1 MALLPTAAPA
11 ALSERFL
18 ATVAALLITT
28 GHVQVTDA
36 AATLQVDASAVST
49 AVAQLAERL
58 AAVGS
63 RRSMTVSPSL
73 AVLAHAAEAAGRIRA
88 LEAVSSL
95 TTEAVMTLV
104 IVGHLEEATRRDV
117 DERRG
122 ADSTNVLAA
131 APRARSTVETPA
143 RRRRTTP
150 APSPGATLTP
160 PRDERPRLTS
170 QDPARGGDMTRSAAL
185 REDAYAMHGELMQLR
200 HELHRHPEV
209 GLQLP
214 WTQETVIGALDGLGL
229 EVATGTALTS
239 VTAVL
244 RGARPGPAV
253 LLRGDMD
260 ALPVQEETGLDFTS
274 EVDGAMHACGH
285 DLHTAMLVGA
295 ARLLHAHRAELAGD
309 VVFMFQPGEEGW
321 DGAGHMLAEGVLDA
335 AEARVSSA
343 YGMHVMSAM
352 SPRGQFTTRP
362 GTLMAASDELR
373 VTVRGSGGHGSA
385 PHLAR
390 DPIVV
395 AAQLVGDLQT
405 LVTRRFDVFD
415 PVVVTVGSFHAGT
428 KRNIIPDEATFQAT
442 VRSFSPEARERI
454 RAEAVRLCES
464 VATGY
469 GLEVD
474 AQYLE
479 EYPVTVND
487 PDHAAFAA
495 GVAAE
500 VFGDERYAP
509 KVFPQSGSEDFSR
522 VLEEVPGCYLFLG
535 AAPVEDYATAPSNHS
550 PRAQFSD
557 EVLSDGVLLHAELA
571 MRALDRDAAAS
582 GAAAG

>member
-1 MALLPTAAPA
+1 VEAARDLPGVPTDSSVGRWALAESFADLFDPTLQGDALVQAVEAWHRSYLGPPPGPGAWTLPTSMALLPTAAPA

-18 ATVAALLITT
+18 ATVAAMLITT
-28 GHVQVTDA
+28 GRVQVADA
-36 AATLQVDASAVST
+36 AAAQQVDASAVST

-88 LEAVSSL
+88 LEALSSL

-185 REDAYAMHGELMQLR
+185 REDACALHGELMQLR

-229 EVATGTALTS
+229 EVSTGTALTS

-244 RGARPGPAV
+244 RGGRPGPAV

-285 DLHTAMLVGA
+285 DLHTASGLSISV
-295 ARLLHAHRAELAGD
+295 H
-309 VVFMFQPGEEGW
+309 W
-321 DGAGHMLAEGVLDA
+321 
-335 AEARVSSA
+335 
-343 YGMHVMSAM
+343 
-352 SPRGQFTTRP
+352 PRG
-362 GTLMAASDELR
+362 
-373 VTVRGSGGHGSA
+373 
-385 PHLAR
+385 
-390 DPIVV
+390 
-395 AAQLVGDLQT
+395 
-405 LVTRRFDVFD
+405 
-415 PVVVTVGSFHAGT
+415 
-428 KRNIIPDEATFQAT
+428 
-442 VRSFSPEARERI
+442 VRSGRAVPVGPARG
-454 RAEAVRLCES
+454 VR
-464 VATGY
+464 
-469 GLEVD
+469 
-474 AQYLE
+474 
-479 EYPVTVND
+479 
-487 PDHAAFAA
+487 
-495 GVAAE
+495 
-500 VFGDERYAP
+500 
-509 KVFPQSGSEDFSR
+509 
-522 VLEEVPGCYLFLG
+522 
-535 AAPVEDYATAPSNHS
+535 
-550 PRAQFSD
+550 
-557 EVLSDGVLLHAELA
+557 
-571 MRALDRDAAAS
+571 
-582 GAAAG
+582 